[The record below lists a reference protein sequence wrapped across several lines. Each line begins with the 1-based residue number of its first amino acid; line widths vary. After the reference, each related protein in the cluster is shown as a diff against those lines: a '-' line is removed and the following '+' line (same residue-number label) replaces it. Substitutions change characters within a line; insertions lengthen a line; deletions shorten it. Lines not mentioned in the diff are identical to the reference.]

1 MITPATLRTVLA
13 RYISEQDSLQEAFDH
28 PETDLF
34 TLGLDSMGAFALL
47 DDLAV
52 EGITVEFTD
61 LIANP
66 TVSFLTGS
74 TR

>member
-1 MITPATLRTVLA
+1 MIAESTLRPILA
-13 RYISEQDSLQEAFDH
+13 RYISEADSLQEAFAS

-47 DDLAV
+47 DDLAA
-52 EGITVEFTD
+52 EGYSVEFTD

-74 TR
+74 AR